1 MNPQLEALEAAKIA
15 AMVGS
20 QLKQV
25 DKLKIDGHSNPANRI
40 NLNQFIASV
49 QNPNAPIQRQS
60 SNIPH
65 GFAPPPPEELVQRMV
80 PDIVPSMPVT
90 PLIPNPQPI
99 QQTTTSTSYKNVEI
113 ASQENKQSIENSLEK
128 ISKTLEDMLQL
139 LKAKNN
145 EQ

>member
-25 DKLKIDGHSNPANRI
+25 DKLKIDGHTNPANRI

-49 QNPNAPIQRQS
+49 HNPNIQPQQNV
-60 SNIPH
+60 SNVPH
-65 GFAPPPPEELVQRMV
+65 GFAPPPSEELVQRMV
-80 PDIVPSMPVT
+80 PDIRPSVPVT
-90 PLIPNPQPI
+90 PLIPQPQPE
-99 QQTTTSTSYKNVEI
+99 QQLSTSTSFKSISEE
-113 ASQENKQSIENSLEK
+113 SKQSIENSLEK

>member
-25 DKLKIDGHSNPANRI
+25 DNLKIDNHANRANRI

-49 QNPNAPIQRQS
+49 KNPNIQTQQNTS
-60 SNIPH
+60 SVPH

-80 PDIVPSMPVT
+80 PDIIPSVPVP
-90 PLIPNPQPI
+90 PFIPQPKPE
-99 QQTTTSTSYKNVEI
+99 QQLETSTSYKSINEE
-113 ASQENKQSIENSLEK
+113 SKQSIENSLEK